1 MKSASRQAVLS
12 LLVMSLALVACDSI
26 APLRALKQLRDA
38 LQARDEA
45 HVAAL
50 VDFPRVKA
58 NASARVESR
67 LKQANE
73 GRPLGGLRAAIADRF
88 ADRVID
94 RIASPRGLIGW
105 VCDGSLKAPPSPPP
119 PCDLQGELKDR
130 HSESASRYLATLGLR
145 DGKQVTLVVEQQAD
159 SEWRVV
165 DIEMSPESFEQ
176 LRNSITD

>member
-1 MKSASRQAVLS
+1 MKAVSRKALMSVLVAS
-12 LLVMSLALVACDSI
+12 LLLVACDGI
-26 APLRALKQLRDA
+26 APMRALKQLRDA

-45 HVAAL
+45 GVAAR

-58 NASARVESR
+58 NASTRVEAR

-94 RIASPRGLIGW
+94 KIATPRGLIGW
-105 VCDGSLKAPPSPPP
+105 VCDGSLKPQPSSPP
-119 PCDLQGELKDR
+119 PCDLKGELKDR
-130 HSESASRYLATLGLR
+130 HAESGSRYLATLGLP

-176 LRNSITD
+176 LRNSLAD